1 MALPK
6 LNVPQYTVELPSTGE
21 LISMR
26 PFLVREEKVLM
37 IALESNDPVQIS
49 NAVRTVI
56 ESCYDLEDMDS
67 LTNFDIEMLFLQL
80 RAKSVGENMR
90 IQVKCQHDGCEGMT
104 PVDINVDD
112 VVVDNI
118 GQEKTVIL
126 DEKTKLGIE
135 FKYPSVNDIVKM
147 DLEKIDS
154 FEGTVDFIAGCV
166 AAIFD
171 ENEIYDADHDEIKE
185 FLETLNGEQF
195 RNVQQWFNN
204 APSVYYNLQFV
215 CEKCGKPNEV
225 ELRGLNSF
233 FS

>member
-21 LISMR
+21 QISMR

-56 ESCYDLEDMDS
+56 ESCYDLKDMDA

-90 IQVKCQHDGCEGMT
+90 IQVKCQHDECEGMT

-118 GQEKTVIL
+118 DQERTVIL

-166 AAIFD
+166 ENIFD

-225 ELRGLNSF
+225 ELRGLNTF